1 MAGQDVRG
9 ALQWMAMAK
18 GLSQVV
24 AWVITL
30 IVIRILSPADYGL
43 FAMATVL
50 VLLAEMLKEMGLG
63 SALVQ
68 AKELTR
74 QQLRQVFT
82 LILMVNM
89 FLYLAILSAVPLI
102 SGFFREDAL
111 ELLIPVAALQFPIM
125 ALETI
130 PEAMLSRRMDFRS
143 KALIAMTGAF
153 TNSIV
158 TLTCALNGMGV
169 WSLIFGG
176 LSATVMRLTL
186 YAITSRI
193 AYLPTLNFKGVGQ
206 MASFGGYV
214 TLSRFLI
221 VLLIQ
226 SGFFIVGRVLGKE
239 ALGIYTVAY
248 QIATL
253 PMQKVSGMLNEVGLA
268 AFSKIQDDRAQYAAN
283 YSRAMSILAFVAFP
297 VFWGMAGV
305 ADSMTLVVL
314 GEKWV
319 DVVFPLQAIALITP
333 LQMVFNTTMPAL
345 LGMGRAD
352 TFFGNLVILNVF
364 MPIAYFVGALNGIDG
379 VALGWILL
387 YPPLFAITQVRT
399 SRQLGVPAFDLVL
412 ASRNA
417 MLSALLMLLVVLAA
431 NSLMGDLVPD
441 IVRLALLVGLGA
453 VIYFLVSL
461 RVNRERLDDMRTLV
475 SRK

>member
-24 AWVITL
+24 AWAITL
-30 IVIRILSPADYGL
+30 VVIRILSPADYGL

-68 AKELTR
+68 AKNLTDH
-74 QQLRQVFT
+74 QLRQVFT
-82 LILMVNM
+82 LILMVNA
-89 FLYLAILSAVPLI
+89 FLYLTILSAVPLI
-102 SGFFREDAL
+102 AGFFREDAL
-111 ELLIPVAALQFPIM
+111 ELLIPVAALQFPTM

-130 PEAMLSRRMDFRS
+130 PEAMLSRRMNFRS
-143 KALIAMTGAF
+143 KALIAMSGAF

-176 LSATVMRLTL
+176 LSATLMRLTL

-193 AYLPTLNFKGVGQ
+193 VYMPTLDFKGVGK

-214 TLSRFLI
+214 TFSRFLI
-221 VLLIQ
+221 MLLIQ
-226 SGFFIVGRVLGKE
+226 SGFFIVGRMLGKE

-248 QIATL
+248 QLATL
-253 PMQKVSGMLNEVGLA
+253 PMQKVSGMLNEIGLA
-268 AFSKIQDDRAQYAAN
+268 AFSKIQDERAQYAAN

-314 GEKWV
+314 GDKWG

-333 LQMVFNTTMPAL
+333 LQMIFNTTMPAL

-352 TFFGNLVILNVF
+352 TFLGNLIILNIF
-364 MPIAYFVGALNGIDG
+364 MPIAYYFGSLQGVDG
-379 VALGWILL
+379 VAFGWLLL
-387 YPPLFAITQVRT
+387 YPPLFAITQIRT
-399 SRQLGVPAFDLVL
+399 SRQLGVRAVDLVL

-417 MLSALLMLLVVLAA
+417 VLSAFLMLLIVLATDW
-431 NSLMGDLVPD
+431 LLDRVIPD
-441 IVRLALLVGLGA
+441 IARLALLVGLGIL
-453 VIYFLVSL
+453 VYFLASM
-461 RVNRERLDDMRTLV
+461 RFNRERLDDIRALV
-475 SRK
+475 SRN